1 MDFRLTFDLRPSAS
15 PRAMYIPL
23 HKVPYHPRA
32 TILALAANYD
42 HVLELLR
49 ALGSHALEL
58 LRKKLLGYP
67 VSESLG
73 QPLTHFLV
81 SADMERWTGFLDAGM
96 PDRTI

>member
-1 MDFRLTFDLRPSAS
+1 MSGTRSQSEFTGHPKQGRLERDLEAVQGINRDLLDAFPEVIVQCDAENRPTYLNPAWQ
-15 PRAMYIPL
+15 
-23 HKVPYHPRA
+23 
-32 TILALAANYD
+32 
-42 HVLELLR
+42 
-49 ALGSHALEL
+49 
-58 LRKKLLGYP
+58 KLLGYP